1 VNPSKRRHL
10 LRATPSIHST
20 KIAQKSLNRWELTPR
35 YTNSIS
41 LDSRSFLISLKSS
54 SSSSPSIIIPRSQ
67 FRITVASCRIESSS
81 LTWIGAIDVQE
92 TTSLENGAPSSRFQT
107 SSTAPCKVKSHSF
120 ALGRS
125 SGMSNRSF
133 HSYMPCTDLSN
144 TPNSRTP
151 SPLRPR
157 K

>member
-1 VNPSKRRHL
+1 
-10 LRATPSIHST
+10 
-20 KIAQKSLNRWELTPR
+20 
-35 YTNSIS
+35 
-41 LDSRSFLISLKSS
+41 
-54 SSSSPSIIIPRSQ
+54 
-67 FRITVASCRIESSS
+67 VASCRIESSS